1 MRIAITALAAIVLSG
16 AAVTGS
22 AWAHHGWASYDAS
35 KQQKVTGTIT
45 ELKWEQPHAI
55 LWIDV
60 KGVKQ
65 EVWLSPLQ
73 RMVDRGLQKE
83 ALSAGKTVTVEV
95 QPHSKN
101 ANEWKALAI
110 TVDGKDVN
118 LMR

>member
-1 MRIAITALAAIVLSG
+1 MRIAVAALAGLAFAGTAI
-16 AAVTGS
+16 AIP
-22 AWAHHGWASYDAS
+22 AWAHHGWESYDAK

-60 KGVKQ
+60 KGSKQ

-110 TVDGKDVN
+110 NVDGKDFN

>member
-1 MRIAITALAAIVLSG
+1 MRIIATIAAAAVSAVAITGTAF
-16 AAVTGS
+16 
-22 AWAHHGWASYDAS
+22 AHHGWDAYDEA
-35 KQQKVTGTIT
+35 KQQKVTGTIA

-55 LWIDV
+55 LFV
-60 KGVKQ
+60 TVGGKKQ

-83 ALSAGKTVTVEV
+83 ALKVGKTVTVDA
-95 QPHSKN
+95 QPHSQR

-110 TVDGKDVN
+110 TVDGKDFN

>member
-1 MRIAITALAAIVLSG
+1 MRIAVAALASLAFAG
-16 AAVTGS
+16 T
-22 AWAHHGWASYDAS
+22 AWAHHGWGSYDAA
-35 KQQKVTGTIT
+35 KQQKVTGAIT

-73 RMVDRGLQKE
+73 RMIDRGLVKD
-83 ALSAGKTVTVEV
+83 ALSAGKSVTVEV
-95 QPHSKN
+95 QPHSRN

-110 TVDGKDVN
+110 TVDGKDVS

>member
-1 MRIAITALAAIVLSG
+1 MRIAVAALASLAFAGVAIP
-16 AAVTGS
+16 
-22 AWAHHGWASYDAS
+22 AWAHHGWESYDAQ

-60 KGVKQ
+60 KGSKQ

-83 ALSAGKTVTVEV
+83 ALSKGKSVTVEV

-101 ANEWKALAI
+101 TNEWKALAI
-110 TVDGKDVN
+110 SVYGKDFN